1 MNPSIGTHPIRWF
14 RRTVAVGITIL
25 AALFVQ
31 STTHLYSQSS
41 DVVAEGDPMPSIGN
55 PSDDASAQLTFSRK
69 ASFNGP
75 SFFKR
80 PNRLSGGKNHSGG
93 ELDSGGEI
101 ESSDS
106 SSAGLAPEGRKQ
118 VSALGTT
125 KVDHVVEGFGFNDN
139 AAETGFFIIPPDP
152 HGAVGNSQVIAIG
165 NVIIECRNRGG
176 QLKWR
181 DALRD
186 FFAPLSPTTLTFDP
200 KIIYDQ
206 YEDRFVAVTLEQVTG
221 TASVSPTNISRILVA
236 VSKDG
241 NPKTPTAADWHYHAI
256 NSKTLVSGFETWA
269 DYPGLA
275 IDEEAVYV
283 NANMFTFVPF
293 GLFGGVRLWIID
305 KGAGGGFY
313 AGGPAGVTVHNPYA
327 TGGIA
332 TTTQPAHVFGDGG
345 AGPTTGTYLVSYSGL
360 SDGVDEFVQIVRVD
374 NPLGATT
381 FAQQFV
387 NVGNLETGFPA
398 LPDAPQLGGSAL
410 IEVNDR
416 RALNAVW
423 RDNALWMTAEIRP
436 DSGPDLNQ
444 TTAHWWNLNATI
456 PAVITVADQGN
467 VGGEDIAPGTY
478 TYYPAVAVNRDGH
491 AAFGFSASAPTIFA
505 GAFVTGRS
513 VTDAAGTVRPS
524 DVVHAGVDFYL
535 RRFSANP
542 AARNRWGDYTSAVV
556 DPTNDDFFWV
566 FNEFADVQGTPLVVG
581 DGQGRWR
588 MTWARYKSN

>member
-1 MNPSIGTHPIRWF
+1 MNRLIGTHLVWSI
-14 RRTVAVGITIL
+14 RRTLAVGIAIL
-25 AALFVQ
+25 AALLLQ
-31 STTHLYSQSS
+31 SNAHLYGQSS
-41 DVVAEGDPMPSIGN
+41 DIAGEGDPMPSIGN
-55 PSDDASAQLTFSRK
+55 PSGSDGAELLTRSSQ
-69 ASFNGP
+69 AEFNGP
-75 SFFKR
+75 SFVPGNTSLSKR
-80 PNRLSGGKNHSGG
+80 NRLNDDIDPTG
-93 ELDSGGEI
+93 
-101 ESSDS
+101 SSPSPSAPDLGSQMSIQS
-106 SSAGLAPEGRKQ
+106 S
-118 VSALGTT
+118 T

-139 AAETGFFIIPPDP
+139 AAETGFFTIPPDP
-152 HGAVGNSQVIAIG
+152 HGAVGNSRVIAIG

-186 FFAPLSPTTLTFDP
+186 FFAPLSPTTITFDP
-200 KIIYDQ
+200 KIVYDQ
-206 YEDRFVAVTLEQVTG
+206 YEDRFVAVTLEQITG

-256 NSKTLVSGFETWA
+256 NAKTLVSGFETWA

-293 GLFGGVRLWIID
+293 GAFGGVRLWIID
-305 KGAGGGFY
+305 KGAGSGFY

-360 SDGVDEFVQIVRVD
+360 SDGVSEFVQIVRVD
-374 NPLGATT
+374 NPLSTPT
-381 FAQQFV
+381 FSQQFV
-387 NVGNLETGFPA
+387 NVGNLESFPPGG
-398 LPDAPQLGGSAL
+398 LLDAPQLGGSAL

-423 RDNALWMTAEIRP
+423 RNNALWMTAEIRP

-444 TTAHWWNLNATI
+444 TTAHWWNLNTTT
-456 PAVITVADQGN
+456 PAVITLADQGN

-478 TYYPAVAVNRDGH
+478 TYYPAVAVNRDGD

-505 GAFVTGRS
+505 GAFVTGRA
-513 VTDAAGTVRPS
+513 VGDAPGTVRPS
-524 DVVHAGVDFYL
+524 DIVHAGVDFYL

-542 AARNRWGDYTSAVV
+542 LARNRWGDYTSAVV

-566 FNEFADVQGTPLVVG
+566 FNEFADVQGTPLVAG